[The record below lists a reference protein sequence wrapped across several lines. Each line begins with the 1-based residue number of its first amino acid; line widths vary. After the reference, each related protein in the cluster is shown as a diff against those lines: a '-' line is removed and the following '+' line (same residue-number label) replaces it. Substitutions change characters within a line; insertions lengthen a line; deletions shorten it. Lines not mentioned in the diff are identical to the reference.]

1 MLNMWLLKE
10 DVSQR
15 LPGQGKH
22 NQEFRISMFSGIQG
36 LLSIIMEGECK
47 SWHHLV

>member
-1 MLNMWLLKE
+1 MVMLNMWLLKE

-22 NQEFRISMFSGIQG
+22 NQEFFRISMFSGSQ
-36 LLSIIMEGECK
+36 
-47 SWHHLV
+47 